1 MTETIP
7 GGCYLAADGKTYVNA
22 NGEPVS
28 AENVAKFKELQK
40 QHAERVAAQEAALAQ
55 QNITAAQ
62 VLTALVGMQPQP
74 TLVVEEAATGAPAT
88 TDPAETTDAGKIDT
102 KAKAK

>member
-7 GGCYLAADGKTYVNA
+7 GGCYLAADGKTYVDA

-28 AENVAKFKELQK
+28 AENVAKFKELQAANA
-40 QHAERVAAQEAALAQ
+40 QRVAAQEAALAQ
-55 QNITAAQ
+55 QNLSAAQ

-74 TLVVEEAATGAPAT
+74 TLVVEPDEPA
-88 TDPAETTDAGKIDT
+88 TDAGKVD
-102 KAKAK
+102 AKAKK